1 MTLVL
6 WCLIFLFFFFHYCK
20 VIFVCAMQLKNV
32 QGFTDLNLVQFC
44 LINIKKGWIN
54 CCLTSY
60 FSFFSQHHI
69 KSFHIWDPSLRA
81 PLPPGVPVRGIC
93 SARSAPLVRLCPAS
107 LGGWARKISCIHPC
121 MHIIYI
127 QNIIFVTSEPGLSSH
142 SINNWINNV
151 RHRTCFSKSPLSTGI
166 WLSLSPTPNNLV
178 YYLTVRCL

>member
-1 MTLVL
+1 MSNFS
-6 WCLIFLFFFFHYCK
+6 FLFLSLLQSY
-20 VIFVCAMQLKNV
+20 
-32 QGFTDLNLVQFC
+32 FC
-44 LINIKKGWIN
+44 LRHATKKCSGFYWLKFGSILFNIKKGWIN

-69 KSFHIWDPSLRA
+69 KSFHIWGPLC
-81 PLPPGVPVRGIC
+81 LPPSPPRAPVRGMC

>member
-1 MTLVL
+1 MLFN
-6 WCLIFLFFFFHYCK
+6 ILFFIFFP
-20 VIFVCAMQLKNV
+20 
-32 QGFTDLNLVQFC
+32 
-44 LINIKKGWIN
+44 
-54 CCLTSY
+54 TSY
-60 FSFFSQHHI
+60 KIISYMRPSFACH
-69 KSFHIWDPSLRA
+69 PPRA
-81 PLPPGVPVRGIC
+81 PVRGMC